1 MFSQFGGKAERQQFT
16 LQHIVEE
23 SCHKYSSHKAL
34 SYTDEEPI
42 SYSDLKRQIDLLSG
56 FLKNQGV
63 AHGDRVAILGEN
75 SPQWGIAYF
84 AITTIGAIVVPILP
98 DFHTSEIHH
107 ILRHS
112 GSKVIFISERYYYK
126 IEDLDFA
133 EFNSVILLNDF
144 SIINPE
150 ISKATLRQL
159 ISDGSKELR
168 KIKNLVL
175 GLAGFIQKE
184 IKEDDIASII

>member
-1 MFSQFGGKAERQQFT
+1 MVSQYGDRANQQHFT
-16 LQHIVEE
+16 LQRIIEE
-23 SCHKYSSHKAL
+23 SCQKNSSNIAL

-42 SYSDLKRQIDLLSG
+42 IYSELKRQIDHLSG

-63 AHGDRVAILGEN
+63 THGDRVAILGEN

-84 AITTIGAIVVPILP
+84 GVTTMGGVAVPILP
-98 DFHTSEIHH
+98 DFNTSEIHH
-107 ILRHS
+107 ILGHS

-126 IEDLDFA
+126 IEDLDFT

-150 ISKATLRQL
+150 MSKATVRQL
-159 ISDGSKELR
+159 ITEGSKELR
-168 KIKNLVL
+168 KIRTL
-175 GLAGFIQKE
+175 F
-184 IKEDDIASII
+184 